1 MQEFTVKLTLE
12 QANII
17 RDALFDVK
25 YRVSAPVIQALDE
38 QIFPQI
44 EAAQKQPKVQE

>member
-25 YRVSAPVIQALDE
+25 YRTSAPVIQALDE

-44 EAAQKQPKVQE
+44 EAAQKQPEVQE

>member
-25 YRVSAPVIQALDE
+25 YRISAPVIQALDE

-44 EAAQKQPKVQE
+44 EEAKKSEQPKD